1 MIPEAGQP
9 RENLFLAMFLDGGE
23 HCFLAI
29 FPVYG
34 KNQETCFHTKTTFG
48 KKTTFQNF
56 YGNILASLRIQVYPR
71 L

>member
-9 RENLFLAMFLDGGE
+9 RKNPFLAIFLDGGE

-29 FPVYG
+29 FPVDGQTKKHVSTPKPPLG
-34 KNQETCFHTKTTFG
+34 KN
-48 KKTTFQNF
+48 TFQNF

>member
-34 KNQETCFHTKTTFG
+34 KTKKHVSTPKPPLG
-48 KKTTFQNF
+48 KKPLFRISMETF
-56 YGNILASLRIQVYPR
+56 LLP
-71 L
+71 